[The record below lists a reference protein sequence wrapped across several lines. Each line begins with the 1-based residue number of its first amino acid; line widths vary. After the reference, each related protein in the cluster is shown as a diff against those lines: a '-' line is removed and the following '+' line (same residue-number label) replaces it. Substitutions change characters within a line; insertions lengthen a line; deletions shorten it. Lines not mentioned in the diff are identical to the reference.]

1 MENMIAN
8 ATPLLTK
15 SFDLFNILMA
25 ENASMNNDGPGQIYI
40 CQNDTQN
47 IALIDRIIVDLT
59 TILGTIVGFERKFG
73 YLKKDEVKSIDNLV
87 KELQAS

>member
-15 SFDLFNILMA
+15 SFDLYNILMA
-25 ENASMNNDGPGQIYI
+25 ENT
-40 CQNDTQN
+40 CLNDTQN

-73 YLKKDEVKSIDNLV
+73 YLKKDEVKSIDTLV

>member
-25 ENASMNNDGPGQIYI
+25 ENASMNHGIGHIFM

-73 YLKKDEVKSIDNLV
+73 YLKKDEVKSIDTLV